1 VRRAALVLIL
11 ALAAS
16 AAPAAGSTIVYSCGE
31 ICAMHTDGSHR
42 HRLTHDAKPGGPSYG
57 APQIARSGSLI
68 AFLHTARRKPPAPWI
83 ADARGR
89 HRRPLRTPGG
99 NPGPETVNLR
109 LRPDGREALYLYG
122 ETELGPLLRLCR
134 VATARGARPRCGRTL
149 AGTRR
154 SWWSWGPGNTIVSTD
169 NEERHDICVTS
180 LNGRC
185 TRVLVRVRAPHTF
198 FLEPSL
204 APDGRTFAVAVDQA
218 DQQGTSRVAL
228 FDARSGRHVRD
239 VTTGHWDTHPA
250 WSPDGRS
257 LVFTRDAVEAVGGD
271 ESSICIVRARG
282 GPVRCPLRQALNI
295 GPPTWG
301 R

>member
-1 VRRAALVLIL
+1 
-11 ALAAS
+11 
-16 AAPAAGSTIVYSCGE
+16 
-31 ICAMHTDGSHR
+31 
-42 HRLTHDAKPGGPSYG
+42 
-57 APQIARSGSLI
+57 
-68 AFLHTARRKPPAPWI
+68 
-83 ADARGR
+83 
-89 HRRPLRTPGG
+89 
-99 NPGPETVNLR
+99 
-109 LRPDGREALYLYG
+109 
-122 ETELGPLLRLCR
+122 
-134 VATARGARPRCGRTL
+134 
-149 AGTRR
+149 
-154 SWWSWGPGNTIVSTD
+154 VSTD

-271 ESSICIVRARG
+271 ESSICIVRAQG
-282 GPVRCPLRQALNI
+282 GPVRCPLRK
-295 GPPTWG
+295 